1 MPLSVTSPRLRGE
14 VARLRRAG
22 EGGYRQRAL
31 PLARLASLATLSP
44 QAGRGKAALVLVS
57 LTLITSTQVA
67 LAAGNIA
74 AGRQKASACQTC
86 HGLDG
91 LSKMPDAPNIAG
103 DPEDYLV
110 RQLTAFKK
118 GERKNEMMSIVV
130 EPLSEQDVADLAA
143 YYAAIEVT
151 VKVPPR

>member
-1 MPLSVTSPRLRGE
+1 MPLSFTSPRWRGE
-14 VARLRRAG
+14 VARRSRAD

-31 PLARLASLATLSP
+31 PLTRVASLATLWP
-44 QAGRGKAALVLVS
+44 QAGTAKRALVLVA
-57 LTLITSTQVA
+57 LTLISSTDA
-67 LAAGNIA
+67 AAAGNIA
-74 AGRQKASACQTC
+74 AGRQKATACQTC

-110 RQLTAFKK
+110 RQLTGFKK

-130 EPLSEQDVADLAA
+130 QPLSEQDIADLAA

>member
-1 MPLSVTSPRLRGE
+1 MRST
-14 VARLRRAG
+14 AG
-22 EGGYRQRAL
+22 EGGFRTTL
-31 PLARLASLATLSP
+31 PLSWLASLATRSL
-44 QAGRGKAALVLVS
+44 QAARGKAALVIAIS
-57 LTLITSTQVA
+57 LMTTIEPA
-67 LAAGNIA
+67 CAAGNIA
-74 AGRQKASACQTC
+74 AGRQKAMACQTC

-110 RQLTAFKK
+110 RQLTAFRK

-130 EPLSEQDVADLAA
+130 QPLSDQDIADLAA

>member
-1 MPLSVTSPRLRGE
+1 M
-14 VARLRRAG
+14 
-22 EGGYRQRAL
+22 
-31 PLARLASLATLSP
+31 
-44 QAGRGKAALVLVS
+44 GRGKAALVIAIS
-57 LTLITSTQVA
+57 LMTTIEPA
-67 LAAGNIA
+67 CAAGNIA
-74 AGRQKASACQTC
+74 AGRQKAMACQTC

-110 RQLTAFKK
+110 RQLTAFRK

-130 EPLSEQDVADLAA
+130 QPLSDQDVADLAA

-151 VKVPPR
+151 VKLPPR

>member
-1 MPLSVTSPRLRGE
+1 MGGNAPRYDSPRS
-14 VARLRRAG
+14 AG
-22 EGGYRQRAL
+22 RVL
-31 PLARLASLATLSP
+31 LIASLAL
-44 QAGRGKAALVLVS
+44 LVS
-57 LTLITSTQVA
+57 APA

-74 AGRQKASACQTC
+74 AGRQKATACQTC

-103 DPEDYLV
+103 DPEEYLV
-110 RQLTAFKK
+110 RQITAFKK

-130 EPLSEQDVADLAA
+130 QPLSDQEIADLAA

-151 VKVPPR
+151 VKVPK

>member
-1 MPLSVTSPRLRGE
+1 MPSF
-14 VARLRRAG
+14 
-22 EGGYRQRAL
+22 
-31 PLARLASLATLSP
+31 
-44 QAGRGKAALVLVS
+44 
-57 LTLITSTQVA
+57 
-67 LAAGNIA
+67 AAGDVA
-74 AGRQKASACQTC
+74 AGRKKATACQTC

-103 DPEDYLV
+103 DPEEYLV

-130 EPLSEQDVADLAA
+130 QPLSDQDVADLAA

-151 VKVPPR
+151 ATVPK